1 MIDPTVPLDMLGRE
15 IELNDMV
22 AYATGYRTG
31 SLKLARVTQIDKNP
45 KMDGGYVRV
54 GVVAFAEG
62 LVGMRWTEDSHPGLF
77 SGRRVYPSV
86 SKMVIVTKYAGSI
99 GEAVARDEE
108 GRG

>member
-1 MIDPTVPLDMLGRE
+1 LVE
-15 IELNDMV
+15 KV
-22 AYATGYRTG
+22 
-31 SLKLARVTQIDKNP
+31 P

-54 GVVAFAEG
+54 GVTAFAEG
-62 LVGMRWTEDSHPGLF
+62 TTHGRYTSDSWVL
-77 SGRRVYPSV
+77 SGRQSFPSV